1 MTVPEQGKD
10 SLNPKYVEKLV
21 EARLYAIS
29 DKKHKRRGHHHF
41 LLPRVLA

>member
-29 DKKHKRRGHHHF
+29 DKKHNDGAIITF